1 MTSGSHCHKAKAFM
15 GGISG
20 APTGA
25 QNARKLRFGVPR
37 DPPGSTK
44 KCQHVQKFHNSKCH
58 QNTILVPTNVEIY
71 PETDFLTS
79 QLPSGGAV

>member
-1 MTSGSHCHKAKAFM
+1 MTSGSHCHKATAFM

-37 DPPGSTK
+37 DPPGSAQ
-44 KCQHVQKFHNSKCH
+44 KCQNFEKS
-58 QNTILVPTNVEIY
+58 
-71 PETDFLTS
+71 DFLQVPPEHHTGP
-79 QLPSGGAV
+79 QKG